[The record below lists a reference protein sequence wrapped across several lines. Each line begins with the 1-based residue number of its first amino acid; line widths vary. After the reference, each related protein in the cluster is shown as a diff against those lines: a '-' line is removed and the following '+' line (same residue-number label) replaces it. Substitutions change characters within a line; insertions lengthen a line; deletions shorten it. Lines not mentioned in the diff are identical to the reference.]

1 MKELV
6 TIESVNGKYAEVRVD
21 KKSECAGC
29 GMCAFPK
36 NAQSMKMR
44 AENLA
49 GAKVGD
55 KAIAEREKDG
65 RLLAALLVF
74 GVPLALIGLS
84 AAIGYLW
91 IKKEIFVLVLSLI
104 FLLLWYTILAVIDKK
119 LQKLSGFSW
128 KIVEIYKKGGED
140 GDKRDNGGDGVL

>member
-1 MKELV
+1 MR
-6 TIESVNGKYAEVRVD
+6 NVR
-21 KKSECAGC
+21 
-29 GMCAFPK
+29 FPK
-36 NAQSMKMR
+36 KRTKHENACGESCGR
-44 AENLA
+44 
-49 GAKVGD
+49 

-74 GVPLALIGLS
+74 GVPLTLIGLS

-128 KIVEIYKKGGED
+128 KIVEIYQKGGED